1 LGWRKEEESCC
12 FDLLGQWKL
21 AAILPWLSFSEVSF
35 LNLSVSFSLLGSD
48 STWIVGG
55 LEVLK
60 GRKKRKK
67 SFSKGKIQ
75 SSSSFFVFVFC
86 FFLLL
91 KFNLTSSLSYELEG
105 EGEEGHLELDAR

>member
-67 SFSKGKIQ
+67 N
-75 SSSSFFVFVFC
+75 FFKRKKFKVQVLFLFLFFFC
-86 FFLLL
+86 FFSSQVQSYLQL
-91 KFNLTSSLSYELEG
+91 KLR
-105 EGEEGHLELDAR
+105 ARRKEKKAT